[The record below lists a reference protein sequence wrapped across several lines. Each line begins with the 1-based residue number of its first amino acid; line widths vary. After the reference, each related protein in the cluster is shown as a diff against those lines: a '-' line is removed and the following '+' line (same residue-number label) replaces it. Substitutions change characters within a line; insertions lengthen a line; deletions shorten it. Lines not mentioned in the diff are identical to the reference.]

1 MPVGRK
7 DFLDRSVGADVPRCR
22 PAVTR
27 HDHTITMAD
36 RHDGGCVG
44 DRDTTFER
52 HARQGWL
59 KTEAPNQ

>member
-1 MPVGRK
+1 VPIGRK
-7 DFLDRSVGADVPRCR
+7 DLLDRSVGDDVPRCR

-44 DRDTTFER
+44 DRNTTFER
-52 HARQGWL
+52 RSWQGRF